1 MNKQV
6 MRIIGHLDMDSF
18 FASLEERASP
28 QFKGKPIVVGSDPK
42 EGKGRGVVSTAN
54 YLARSYGIHSA
65 MPISKAWRLSLQAQG
80 EGKEPVIFLPS
91 NFSLYERSSKKVLEI
106 IRRYSS
112 CVEQGSIDEFYFDLS
127 PYVDYV
133 QAEAICL
140 DIKKAVLSEEKLTC
154 SVGIA
159 PNKLLAKIATGLNK
173 PDGLSI
179 IKEEGIREALD
190 SLRINRI
197 PGIGP
202 KAEEVLNKIGIVF
215 IKDLIILSESELNDI
230 LHNAGKAIYHKARGF
245 DDSPLVESR
254 GLQSIGEQSTF
265 ENDTIEPE
273 EVIPMIMNLCDDV
286 FGRVKKEGF
295 SSFSKIVLTVRFSD
309 FKTFS
314 SSKSSLNPFID
325 IGSMKKEFLKLIL
338 SYLDKRK
345 NPLMKKIRL
354 VGVRIEKLEK

>member
-1 MNKQV
+1 

-80 EGKEPVIFLPS
+80 DGKEPVIFLPS
-91 NFSLYERSSKKVLEI
+91 NFSLYERSSQEVLEI

-133 QAEAICL
+133 QAEVVCQN
-140 DIKKAVLSEEKLTC
+140 IKKAVLSEEKVTC
-154 SVGIA
+154 SIGIA

-173 PDGLSI
+173 PDGLSV

-190 SLRINRI
+190 SLCINRI

-202 KAEEVLNKIGIVF
+202 KTEEALNKIGIVL
-215 IKDLIILSESELNDI
+215 IKDLMKLSELELESM
-230 LHNAGKAIYHKARGF
+230 LHNAGKAIYHKVRGF

-254 GLQSIGEQSTF
+254 ELQSIGEQSTF

-273 EVIPMIMNLCDDV
+273 IVIPMIIKLCDDV
-286 FGRVKKEGF
+286 FSRVKKEGF
-295 SSFSKIVLTVRFSD
+295 SSFGKIVLAVRFSD

-314 SSKSSLNPFID
+314 SSKSFLNQFMD
-325 IGSMKKEFLKLIL
+325 IGIMKKEFLKLIL
-338 SYLDKRK
+338 PYLDKRK

-354 VGVRIEKLEK
+354 VGIRVEKLDKLT